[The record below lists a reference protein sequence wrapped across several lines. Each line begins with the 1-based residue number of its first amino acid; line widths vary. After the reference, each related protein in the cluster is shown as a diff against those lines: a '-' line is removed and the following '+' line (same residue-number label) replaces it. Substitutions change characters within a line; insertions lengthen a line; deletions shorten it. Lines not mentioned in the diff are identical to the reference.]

1 MDIFTFMHQTNNPES
16 KYRHHGSQTL
26 WDMKQHMASI
36 NNSENRN
43 HICGNLSSALRLFQA
58 LCIQFERHRHF
69 LSGGYFCCSAS
80 LPFHFFACSS
90 HLVFMGWPRGLEKN
104 KFKISAPDHQWKEV
118 IDIRVKCHLYSLV
131 NSDTSAKEILLMVV
145 LIFCNQDYCIFV
157 AYLLYIYIYI
167 IKAVFNWVI
176 YLFIFEIKHV
186 AF

>member
-16 KYRHHGSQTL
+16 KHRHHGSQTL

-43 HICGNLSSALRLFQA
+43 HIRGNLSSALRLFQA

-69 LSGGYFCCSAS
+69 PSGGYFCCSAS

-104 KFKISAPDHQWKEV
+104 KFKISAPCLINNERRWLIYV
-118 IDIRVKCHLYSLV
+118 CKCHLYSLV
-131 NSDTSAKEILLMVV
+131 
-145 LIFCNQDYCIFV
+145 
-157 AYLLYIYIYI
+157 IYIYI

-176 YLFIFEIKHV
+176 YLFLKSNIWLFKNNYMFRFWIKV
-186 AF
+186 RYFVFNQE